1 MLTLTLRSSID
12 GRFLARLVEQNS
24 NVFVLDFGD
33 RRVIDDATQRIH
45 RGFTVFRGGQLLRA
59 APRDTAL
66 LVMLADYY
74 AAEGLLVSLEE
85 PLWPNRERSLEDIL
99 ADRTEDSLAELTSD
113 GLSKLADLDEET
125 QDLPTD
131 VWGRDE
137 AEAVKQMIGES
148 RERAVRATWSPP
160 SALGERAPL
169 DPMDAPESTMAADPP
184 TVEMDRGG
192 PELDG
197 PPTLL
202 NDEDDRTEVVP
213 HPRRGP
219 GGGTKGDPR

>member
-45 RGFTVFRGGQLLRA
+45 RGFTVFRAGQLLRA
-59 APRDTAL
+59 APRDTEL

-74 AAEGLLVSLEE
+74 AAEGMLVSLEE

-99 ADRTEDSLAELTSD
+99 ADRTEDSLQEVTMD
-113 GLSKLADLDEET
+113 GLSRMADLDEET
-125 QDLPTD
+125 QDQPTD

-137 AEAVKQMIGES
+137 AEAVKALIGDAKQ
-148 RERAVRATWSPP
+148 RAVRATWSPP
-160 SALGERAPL
+160 APL
-169 DPMDAPESTMAADPP
+169 GQRPPVDPMDAPEPP
-184 TVEMDRGG
+184 TVEMDHGG

-202 NDEDDRTEVVP
+202 DDEDDRTEVVP
-213 HPRRGP
+213 HPRRGA
-219 GGGTKGDPR
+219 GGGTKGDPG